1 MKAIKYLAIIVLAA
15 GLFACQKETDEPV
28 PVAGDKVEVTFD
40 VQFPEAI
47 PVETKATM
55 GENPLGTE
63 DFNLYLCIY
72 GAGDGYVQ
80 NWIPATVTNKT
91 VVDGYL
97 TGGKYKAL
105 LPLSDEP
112 RTIHFIANPPEALI
126 ATPPTSLYMDEVMHL
141 MVDTGNEC
149 SYWQEVTLPHIK
161 MANGVVDPTS
171 VSKISSGIRLVR
183 NYAKIIVDSTPRP
196 AGPAADWEHHDNF
209 TILQWTLI
217 NVPDRGYV
225 APYTGNSQNRFPDGY
240 VNISNYSTAGALY
253 AQLTGTETNND
264 NYPGNIPD
272 GAVIIETYPGNPD
285 DVPQAYVAG
294 GAARYMYER
303 PLPTVEQRQ
312 TAILAQIQFNPPH
325 ELTHPQPG
333 EHGDQE
339 RIYWYKIELLG
350 GSGQYIP
357 FLRNIAYT
365 IRLKGITERGYAT
378 AQEAYKGRYFGNI
391 SSSLE
396 TAGLN
401 DLSNGK
407 AEIYVEVMDYTFL
420 TGGGDPFYLDNGS
433 DPRTPAKFWFSPD
446 IDAPQPHYFPNS
458 GPGRTITVTLQPVAG
473 YAPAVSEVT
482 ADEDGQIQVTLND
495 TGDAIKRSIIRVA
508 GKKGPANSPE
518 PELYRDI
525 TITLMETQ
533 DFAHGTTATAIETS
547 PDEMDAVNEPVGITL
562 RLPEGLG
569 ASVFPVQL
577 RIEAEN
583 NTLSA
588 TSPDLPVQ
596 TGASV
601 FDPTRNTFY
610 FIYTISYDMYRH
622 LDQATWT
629 YNYSYEFPITL
640 YTNSRTN
647 NATLI
652 DIRDLGGKFN
662 PMKLGL
668 GVEVPSETETDP
680 EP

>member
-1 MKAIKYLAIIVLAA
+1 MKAIKYIAIVALAA
-15 GLFACQKETDEPV
+15 GLFACQKETDEPTPAV
-28 PVAGDKVEVTFD
+28 GGDKVEVVFD
-40 VQFPEAI
+40 VQYPEAI
-47 PVETKATM
+47 PVGTKAVM

-63 DFNLYLCIY
+63 DFNLYLCLY

-80 NWIPATVTNKT
+80 NWIPASETNTTVT
-91 VVDGYL
+91 DGYI
-97 TGGKYKAL
+97 TGGTYKVL
-105 LPLSDEP
+105 LPLSDEA
-112 RTIHFIANPPEALI
+112 RTIHFIANPPAALI
-126 ATPPTSLYMDEVMHL
+126 ETPPTSAYMDEVMHL
-141 MVDTGNEC
+141 LVDTDNEC

-161 MANGVVDPTS
+161 LASDGVSADPTS
-171 VSKISSGIRLVR
+171 IAPLASGIHLVR
-183 NYAKIIVDSTPRP
+183 NYTKIIVDSTPRP

-225 APYTGNSQNRFPDGY
+225 APYTGNSQNRFPAGY
-240 VNISNYSTAGALY
+240 VNISDYSTAGALY
-253 AQLTGTETNND
+253 TRLTSTD

-272 GAVIIETYPGNPD
+272 GTVIIETYPGNPD

-294 GAARYMYER
+294 GIARYMYER
-303 PLPTVEQRQ
+303 PLPTLEQRQ
-312 TAILAQIQFNPPH
+312 TAILAQIQFNAGH
-325 ELTHPQPG
+325 ELG
-333 EHGDQE
+333 RGAGDH
-339 RIYWYKIELLG
+339 IYWYKIELLG
-350 GSGQYIP
+350 ESGQYIP
-357 FLRNIAYT
+357 FLRNIVYT
-365 IRLKGITERGYAT
+365 IRLKGITETGYAT
-378 AQEAYKGRYFGNI
+378 AQEAYNGRYFGNI

-407 AEIYVEVMDYTFL
+407 SEIYVEVMDYTFL
-420 TGGGDPFYLDNGS
+420 TGGTTLYLDNGT
-433 DPRTPAKFWFSPD
+433 DPDVWAKFWFSPD
-446 IDAPQPHYFPNS
+446 IDKPQPHYSNS
-458 GPGRTITVTLQPVAG
+458 GPGRTITVSLLPVAG
-473 YAPAVSEVT
+473 YEAAVSSCT
-482 ADEDGQIQVTLND
+482 ADDYGQIQVTLNE

-508 GKKGPANSPE
+508 GKKGPANGPE

-533 DFAHGTTATAIETS
+533 DFAHGSTPTAIETS
-547 PDEMDAVNEPVGITL
+547 PDDMTAVNEPVGITL

-569 ASVFPVQL
+569 ASVFPVQV

-588 TSPDLPVQ
+588 TSPDLPAQ

-629 YNYSYEFPITL
+629 YNYTYEFPITL
-640 YTNSRTN
+640 YTNSRTDN
-647 NATLI
+647 STLI
-652 DIRDLGGKFN
+652 DIRDLAGKFN